1 MLAIPS
7 SYSKTPVQE
16 HLFPMGNGEKRSQK
30 KIGMKKTELTMFCSD
45 KPNKKSMLYSSYL
58 NCLSS
63 ADQSI
68 LLSTSNEQIYFPKL
82 RALQGFS

>member
-1 MLAIPS
+1 MLSIPS
-7 SYSKTPVQE
+7 SYLEIPVQE

-30 KIGMKKTELTMFCSD
+30 KVGMKKTELAMLI
-45 KPNKKSMLYSSYL
+45 KKSLLYPSYL

-68 LLSTSNEQIYFPKL
+68 LLSTSNEQIYFLKL